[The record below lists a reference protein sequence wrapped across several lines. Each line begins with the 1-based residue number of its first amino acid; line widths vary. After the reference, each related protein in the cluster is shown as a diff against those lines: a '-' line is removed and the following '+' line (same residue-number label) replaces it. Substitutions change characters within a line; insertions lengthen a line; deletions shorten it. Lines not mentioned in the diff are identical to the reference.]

1 MRPSGKTTMR
11 SAMLSL
17 AGALLTMLAGPALAD
32 GTVTHLS
39 GTLYV
44 KKANGTLKTLSEKSA
59 VEQGDML
66 VSGKTTYARLRFA
79 DDSEI
84 SLGPHSQLS
93 IERFA
98 FAVANPS
105 DDHAVF
111 NLVKGKVH
119 SVSGQLGKRS
129 ANRSEIRTPLG
140 TIGIGAANVIVEYAA
155 PTKTASEPAYRR
167 VMFAAVEPMLIDYA
181 WTTSDAQNEFV
192 SAQAFSPMQLAQNT
206 PPPAGGLAPG
216 LYVHVIDGI
225 INLSNKGGSQSF
237 SAGQFG
243 YTASLVQPPVVVP
256 ANPGIQFTPPPA
268 FSSSSA
274 PKTGS
279 GSGNK
284 SGTVDCEV
292 R

>member
-1 MRPSGKTTMR
+1 MSPSGKTTMR

-84 SLGPHSQLS
+84 SLGPDSQLS
-93 IERFA
+93 IESFA
-98 FAVANPS
+98 FATANPS

-181 WTTSDAQNEFV
+181 WTTSDAKNEFV

-274 PKTGS
+274 PKTGT

>member
-1 MRPSGKTTMR
+1 MKPSGKATER
-11 SAMLSL
+11 NVGLLL
-17 AGALLTMLAGPALAD
+17 AGILLTVLAGPALAD

-59 VEQGDML
+59 VEQGDIL

-84 SLGPHSQLS
+84 SLGPDSQLS

-192 SAQAFSPMQLAQNT
+192 SAQAFSPMRLAQNT

-274 PKTGS
+274 PKTGT